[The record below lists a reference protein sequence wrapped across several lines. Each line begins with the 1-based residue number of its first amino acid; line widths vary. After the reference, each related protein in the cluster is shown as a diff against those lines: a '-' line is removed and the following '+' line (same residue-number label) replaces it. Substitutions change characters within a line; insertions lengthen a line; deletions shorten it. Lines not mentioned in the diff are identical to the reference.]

1 MSDTTQIFQRV
12 RDAARIE
19 ELIGEH
25 IALRPAGREL
35 VGLCPFHD
43 DRRPSMYV
51 SPQKQIYYCFVC
63 ASGGDV
69 FRFVR
74 NYHKMTAG
82 EALRFLAQR
91 YGVPLP
97 EYHGPRPGAGGGEE
111 SSRREKMLAANAW
124 AAKYFQENLAAP
136 GNQAPRAY
144 LQKRG
149 LTAATIHD
157 FQLGFAADS
166 WSALAQAA
174 ARQGVQ
180 EESLLATGLLKRRAD
195 GSPFDALRNRII
207 FPIHNLGDQ
216 LIGFGG
222 RILPEAGVASA
233 SAVSAGADAA
243 PPKYLNSPETVLFS
257 KRETLYALPRARPAI
272 IRAGSAVV
280 VEGYMDV
287 LACHQ
292 CGVTHVVATLGTAL
306 TERHIGLLRRFCDRV
321 ILVFDSDEAGRR
333 AADRA
338 IELLLPLPLDVRITH
353 VPGGK
358 DPCDFCMAHGGEAF
372 GRLLAE
378 AEDALEYKW
387 RQFVAE
393 FQATGSLARK
403 QEASTAMLRL
413 VAAAVGGGAMDP
425 IRRGLLEKQLADLIG
440 LSVAEVHQMIRRLGR
455 PSESANFKSQI
466 SNTRSPCRVALSGD
480 RVAPG
485 GVAASAGGR
494 PPVRRLSGAGMG
506 RRRAEQWI
514 LGALLCDF
522 SLYREFHQDMALALF
537 EPGPLAELAAH
548 LWAYLEGASDLEH
561 ATLADFLGQ
570 IEDPVLLKA
579 AMEAQ
584 AEAQTG
590 GYTVPADIQPDRLGR
605 GKLAS
610 AEEPEETQLDGR
622 DQLRQKI
629 GDALAWLKKQ
639 LPAPQAAAP
648 SAPASPGGGA
658 IDLSAALRRAQEIHR
673 PALSQRPRGGTA
685 NP

>member
-124 AAKYFQENLAAP
+124 AAKYFQEKLAAP

-480 RVAPG
+480 RVAPR

-494 PPVRRLSGAGMG
+494 PAVRRLSGAGMG

>member
-1 MSDTTQIFQRV
+1 MSDTTRIFQQV

-19 ELIGEH
+19 DLIGEY
-25 IALRPAGREL
+25 ITLRPAGREL

-51 SPQKQIYYCFVC
+51 SPRKQIYYCFVC
-63 ASGGDV
+63 AAGGDV

-97 EYHGPRPGAGGGEE
+97 EYHGPRPGAGGEE

-180 EESLLATGLLKRRAD
+180 EEPLLATGLLKRRAD
-195 GSPFDALRNRII
+195 GTPFDALRNRII

-358 DPCDFCMAHGGEAF
+358 DPCDFCMAQGGEAF

-413 VAAAVGGGAMDP
+413 VAAAVWGGGMDP

-455 PSESANFKSQI
+455 PSESSNFKSQI
-466 SNTRSPCRVALSGD
+466 FNTRK
-480 RVAPG
+480 VAPG
-485 GVAASAGGR
+485 GVAASAVGP

-590 GYTVPADIQPDRLGR
+590 GYTAPADIQPDRLER

-610 AEEPEETQLDGR
+610 AEEPEETPPDGR

-629 GDALAWLKKQ
+629 SDALAWLKRQ
-639 LPAPQAAAP
+639 SPAPQAADP
-648 SAPASPGGGA
+648 SDTDSPGGSE

-673 PALSQRPRGGTA
+673 PSLSQRPRGGTA